1 MYQEIWQRLEEVFR
15 EDPSMLE
22 HTRQVFNFAW
32 DIAQR
37 FELDA
42 ATQKIVHLAALL
54 HDVGIV
60 EAEKR
65 FGSREGKFQHLTG
78 PPIAREI
85 LEEIGEQPRVMER
98 VLYLVGNHH
107 NFDRVDGIDFQILIE
122 ADMLVNLEEEK
133 LEKDELR
140 SFIESFFKTVPGL
153 DMAKRKY
160 LEGV

>member
-1 MYQEIWQRLEEVFR
+1 MYQEIWQELKEVFR

-22 HTRQVFNFAW
+22 HTRQVFNFAR

-37 FELDA
+37 LELDA

-65 FGSREGKFQHLTG
+65 FGSREGKFQHLAG

-85 LEEIGEQPRVMER
+85 LEKIGEQPWIRER

-107 NFDRVDGIDFQILIE
+107 NFDRVDGIDFQVLIE

-133 LEKDELR
+133 LEENELR
-140 SFIESFFKTVPGL
+140 SFIESFFKTAPGL